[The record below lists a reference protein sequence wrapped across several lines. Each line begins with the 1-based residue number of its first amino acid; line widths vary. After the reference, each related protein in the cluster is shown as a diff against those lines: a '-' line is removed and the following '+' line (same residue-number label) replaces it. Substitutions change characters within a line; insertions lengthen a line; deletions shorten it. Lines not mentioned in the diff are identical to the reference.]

1 MNPLLTKEEFEKLQ
15 KQMEDPQKRLDILLY
30 LNSIIEEFED
40 WYKLEEHKKEVQKKD
55 NSMIAR
61 LMKFL
66 TI

>member
-1 MNPLLTKEEFEKLQ
+1 MNSLLTKEEFEKLQ

-30 LNSIIEEFED
+30 LSSIIDEFED
-40 WYKLEEHKKEVQKKD
+40 WYKMEKYKEQVQKKD

-66 TI
+66 MI

>member
-1 MNPLLTKEEFEKLQ
+1 MDALLTKEEFQKLQ

-30 LNSIIEEFED
+30 LSSIIDEFED
-40 WYKLEEHKKEVQKKD
+40 WYKMEEYKKQVHKKES
-55 NSMIAR
+55 SMIAR